1 MKINLL
7 LITTFL
13 SVIIFANI
21 NFETGHVGLTRL
33 NGEGCQCHGIE
44 FTDSVMVWIEGPDS
58 LFVSDTVN
66 YKILMTGG
74 PAVAGGFNIA
84 IRYGTIDSVDTLSH
98 RMLFL
103 KGFPL
108 ELTHTM
114 PNPFINDTVFWCFKY
129 TAPDSIVVD
138 TIYSVAN
145 SANGDGI
152 PFDDQW
158 NFGANFPVKIVEK
171 IIPVEFV
178 SFNAVSD
185 GNTISLT
192 WSTATET
199 NNYGF
204 EVQRSINNLF
214 YSIIGFV
221 KGNGTTTEN
230 HDYSFRDKYTQQG
243 VYNYRLKQID
253 FDGSFT
259 YSDVIEVNVNVNTFS
274 LEQNYPNPFNPTTTI
289 VFSIPVK
296 SQVSLKIFNSIGE
309 QVAQLVNEEKPAGNY
324 EVEFNSTGLI
334 HQTLPSGI
342 YFYRIQAGDPSTGS
356 GQGFVETKKMILLK

>member
-84 IRYGTIDSVDTLSH
+84 IRYGAIDSVDTLSH

-103 KGFPL
+103 EGFPL

-114 PNPFINDTVFWCFKY
+114 PNAFINDTVFWNFKY
-129 TAPDSIVVD
+129 TAPDSSVVD

-145 SANGDGI
+145 SVNGDGI
-152 PFDDQW
+152 PFNDQW
-158 NFGANFPVKIVEK
+158 NFGANFPVSVVD
-171 IIPVEFV
+171 IPVTVE
-178 SFNAVSD
+178 D
-185 GNTISLT
+185 
-192 WSTATET
+192 ET
-199 NNYGF
+199 LPSQF
-204 EVQRSINNLF
+204 HLA
-214 YSIIGFV
+214 
-221 KGNGTTTEN
+221 
-230 HDYSFRDKYTQQG
+230 
-243 VYNYRLKQID
+243 
-253 FDGSFT
+253 
-259 YSDVIEVNVNVNTFS
+259 
-274 LEQNYPNPFNPTTTI
+274 QNYPNPFNPTTTI
-289 VFSIPVK
+289 KYTIPLVASGFSLSVT
-296 SQVSLKIFNSIGE
+296 LKVYDVLGNEIITLINEQKPPGE
-309 QVAQLVNEEKPAGNY
+309 Y

-334 HQTLPSGI
+334 HQSLPSGI
-342 YFYRIQAGDPSTGS
+342 YLYRIQVYPANGGV
-356 GQGFVETKKMILLK
+356 GNYVETKKMVLLR